1 MNNKKDLVENKIDLV
16 GKRLKK
22 SINSNRPIYHS
33 NLEKDW
39 LIKKNSTI
47 MIENKIGNITVKDRG
62 IALENADFMDVLR
75 VKNVK
80 SGKII
85 YGFAENE
92 KSCFKKL
99 NKN

>member
-1 MNNKKDLVENKIDLV
+1 
-16 GKRLKK
+16 
-22 SINSNRPIYHS
+22 
-33 NLEKDW
+33 
-39 LIKKNSTI
+39 

-92 KSCFKKL
+92 KKVVLKTKQ
-99 NKN
+99 N